1 MSLPVVTKPSKK
13 QVKEWHKKACL
24 GKLNIFDD
32 LTLIIITLSKTLLD
46 SWEETEKNDNTKN
59 KKQS

>member
-13 QVKEWHKKACL
+13 QVKEWYKKACL

-46 SWEETEKNDNTKN
+46 LWEEIEKNENTKN
-59 KKQS
+59 KK